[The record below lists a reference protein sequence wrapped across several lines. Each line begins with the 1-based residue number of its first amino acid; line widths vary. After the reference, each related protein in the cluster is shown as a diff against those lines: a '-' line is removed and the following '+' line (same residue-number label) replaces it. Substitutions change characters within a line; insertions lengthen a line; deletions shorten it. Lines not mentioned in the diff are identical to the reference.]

1 MARVKDEALFSLLR
15 DYLTIYL
22 LNQRKSS
29 PNTVKAYR
37 SAWNQFLKYLA
48 AENKVRI
55 IEVSFEMI
63 NKDSVSGYLTW
74 LSEKKQATVTTK
86 NNRLAAI
93 RAFIDYASACR
104 PEYISLYNGLATIK
118 IQKVVR
124 FSKLD
129 YMSEDAIAALLKVPD
144 TKTREGLRDQVFMI
158 FLYDTGARIQEVLNV
173 RLCDLKF
180 GTTPTV
186 TLFGKGRKT
195 RIVPLMEGTVDHLKN
210 YLSVFHENEPLESK
224 EYLFYVTRKGKR
236 HPVNDDTARIR
247 LRKYVGPAKAL
258 CREVPDN
265 IHPHLWR
272 HSRAMHL
279 YQHGMDLT
287 MVSQWLGH
295 SNLETTEIYA
305 YADTEAKRKAI
316 ERAVG
321 SKSSAGASPKY
332 AISDEDL
339 LQKLYGL

>member
-63 NKDSVSGYLTW
+63 NKDSVIGYLTW

-224 EYLFYVTRKGKR
+224 EYLFYV
-236 HPVNDDTARIR
+236 
-247 LRKYVGPAKAL
+247 
-258 CREVPDN
+258 
-265 IHPHLWR
+265 
-272 HSRAMHL
+272 S
-279 YQHGMDLT
+279 
-287 MVSQWLGH
+287 
-295 SNLETTEIYA
+295 
-305 YADTEAKRKAI
+305 
-316 ERAVG
+316 
-321 SKSSAGASPKY
+321 
-332 AISDEDL
+332 
-339 LQKLYGL
+339 